1 MQQMKGVIITES
13 NQQSLLIRYGF
24 PDSDLDMFPV
34 GHIMITDFGD
44 NGDSRY
50 NGVLTQTQFDSVYTK
65 GEDLLNNFFEIHRK

>member
-1 MQQMKGVIITES
+1 MQQMKGVVITES

-65 GEDLLNNFFEIHRK
+65 GETLLNDFFEVLRK